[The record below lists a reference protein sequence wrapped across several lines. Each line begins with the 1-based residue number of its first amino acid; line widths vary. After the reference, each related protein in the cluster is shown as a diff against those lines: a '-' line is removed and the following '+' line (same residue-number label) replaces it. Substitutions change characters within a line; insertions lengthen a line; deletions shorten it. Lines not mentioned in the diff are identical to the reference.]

1 MRLEDGTRR
10 APEARIPRPWLT
22 HSKVIGLSESSFRLW
37 VLLWSYA
44 HHESKTAFPSTARL
58 CKEMGKSERVLY
70 RALAQLEKTG
80 LLTRTRGGR
89 GTTTYTLQDPAA
101 CTAQKPRPQ

>member
-22 HSKVIGLSESSFRLW
+22 HRKVIGLSESSFRLW

-44 HHESKTAFPSTARL
+44 HHESHTAFPSTARL

-70 RALAQLEKTG
+70 RALAQLEEVG

-89 GTTTYTLQDPAA
+89 STTTYTLQDPSHQP
-101 CTAQKPRPQ
+101 AQKTQSE